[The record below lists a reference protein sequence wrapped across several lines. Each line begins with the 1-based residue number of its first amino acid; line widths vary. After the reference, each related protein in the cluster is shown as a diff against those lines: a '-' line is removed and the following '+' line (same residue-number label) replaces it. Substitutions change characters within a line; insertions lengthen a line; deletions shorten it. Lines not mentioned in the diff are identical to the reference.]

1 MFLTSLIFFC
11 YLYMSMTLACV
22 MQFSS
27 GNFNKICPFN
37 IHRECNYYRKGG
49 DKTTKP
55 SNNDIRY
62 FRNKNT
68 ELSIKYYIV
77 KRDLGVPKFLWE
89 NHLHLV
95 SIGRTHK
102 RRKIATSTVL
112 LRTTT
117 TFARELGIWENSSSW
132 SFALEV

>member
-77 KRDLGVPKFLWE
+77 KRDLGVPKFL
-89 NHLHLV
+89 
-95 SIGRTHK
+95 
-102 RRKIATSTVL
+102 
-112 LRTTT
+112 
-117 TFARELGIWENSSSW
+117 
-132 SFALEV
+132 